1 MSERRLRIQLKWTRT
16 TIPLTF
22 QCSQKASVYNI
33 GRVYK
38 AILFDLDG
46 TLLDTLQDI
55 ADATNIA
62 LGKFGFPLH
71 GIDTANSRKIPKYY
85 MH

>member
-1 MSERRLRIQLKWTRT
+1 M
-16 TIPLTF
+16 
-22 QCSQKASVYNI
+22 VY
-33 GRVYK
+33 R
-38 AILFDLDG
+38 AILIDIDG

-71 GIDTANSRKIPKYY
+71 GIDTVNSRKILKYY
-85 MH
+85 IH